1 MYCYFYV
8 KLTIRSHSRPF
19 ENIDNLYCNLKKMR
33 KGFHIRT
40 INCIVHVFVGIYLVY
55 TVCSALCSNIC
66 LSTFH
71 IFREF
76 HSYEHH
82 THHTNSQRVIAQS
95 NCFGYCAIV
104 RFFCHSDNICW
115 RLLCGT
121 SRQKTFETATFHRI
135 FHSQK
140 FIWNV

>member
-1 MYCYFYV
+1 MQC
-8 KLTIRSHSRPF
+8 
-19 ENIDNLYCNLKKMR
+19 
-33 KGFHIRT
+33 
-40 INCIVHVFVGIYLVY
+40 
-55 TVCSALCSNIC
+55 ALCSNIC

-135 FHSQK
+135 FHSQQ
-140 FIWNV
+140 FIWNVYMDITALPVHFAKFMCTSFPACGRTKWRADEKDTEMRAREREGG